1 MVVDDAAGAQCIDPR
16 SERQH
21 LLGLV
26 RARREDPKS
35 PSGRQRCELVQ
46 EPALADA
53 GLTNEGNDPELSG
66 ADLVEQRVEFRRLV
80 LSPQQRHSRLG
91 RAGRQR
97 RHRRLDAGDG
107 SGRVDLFETV
117 CTRSQDL
124 LVKPSGFG
132 LGLGSQ
138 LTLEDVD
145 AELVLTQGRRP
156 AAVPPVHTHH
166 EPVHG
171 FLERIEL
178 EQASSGPQRLLVR
191 FGRALV
197 GQ

>member
-1 MVVDDAAGAQCIDPR
+1 M
-16 SERQH
+16 
-21 LLGLV
+21 
-26 RARREDPKS
+26 
-35 PSGRQRCELVQ
+35 
-46 EPALADA
+46 
-53 GLTNEGNDPELSG
+53 
-66 ADLVEQRVEFRRLV
+66 
-80 LSPQQRHSRLG
+80 
-91 RAGRQR
+91 
-97 RHRRLDAGDG
+97 
-107 SGRVDLFETV
+107 FETV

-138 LTLEDVD
+138 LTLEEVD